1 MSFLRKGIDFYKFKK
16 AMNSISLLINELNS
30 QIVISKN
37 NYEELFEELFL
48 IAFLYRRD
56 VIDNLEKNIFNL
68 YRKIYVPAI
77 SDEKILLNDMHYRMM
92 TSIIN
97 IAEFFNLLNEV
108 NNVLEKKSLFYEVE
122 IGLSKYNKPL

>member
-1 MSFLRKGIDFYKFKK
+1 
-16 AMNSISLLINELNS
+16 MNSISLLINELNS